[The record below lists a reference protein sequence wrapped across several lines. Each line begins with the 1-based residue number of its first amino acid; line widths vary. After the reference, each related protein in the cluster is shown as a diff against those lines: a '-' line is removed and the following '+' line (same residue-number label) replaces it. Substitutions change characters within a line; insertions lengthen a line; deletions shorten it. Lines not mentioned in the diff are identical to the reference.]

1 MIITISREFGSG
13 GALVGHKL
21 AEELGIPCYDKTVAE
36 LASVETGFTKDVIN
50 SSEDK
55 VPGPFAYANYY
66 TNNVFLPVC
75 DRIFIA
81 QRDIILRLAKQGDC
95 VIIGRCATEILRQE
109 NIENLSVFIYAPKED
124 RIERTMKKYDVPAA
138 EAEKMIK
145 KNDKARALYNK
156 QYCDFE
162 WGKSRNYTL
171 CLNTALG
178 IDKVVEIIK
187 LAVTK

>member
-13 GALVGHKL
+13 GALVGHKI
-21 AEELGIPCYDKTVAE
+21 AEELKIPCYDKTVAE

-66 TNNVFLPVC
+66 THNTFLPVC

-81 QRDIILRLAKQGDC
+81 QREIIIRLAKQGDC
-95 VIIGRCATEILRQE
+95 VIIGRCATEILRGE
-109 NIENLSVFIYAPKED
+109 NIENFSVFIHAPKEE
-124 RIERTMKKYDVPAA
+124 RIKRVAEKYGMSEI
-138 EAEKMIK
+138 EAEKAIK
-145 KNDKARALYNK
+145 KNDKARAMYNK

-162 WGKSRNYTL
+162 WGRAQNYTL
-171 CLNTALG
+171 CINTSVG
-178 IDKVVEIIK
+178 IDKAVEIIK
-187 LAVTK
+187 AAAE